1 MAFGSL
7 SRTDVSSTN
16 VRSPVFL
23 LLLVDF
29 VLEGVADFSTEAP

>member
-1 MAFGSL
+1 
-7 SRTDVSSTN
+7 VSSTN

-29 VLEGVADFSTEAP
+29 VLEGVADFSTEDP